1 MRKLMLLAF
10 IMAYIIPCKA
20 TQPNTDR
27 YPGGKGW
34 QPGAKQYGYEILRD
48 IFIQLDDSIRLE
60 AEVAYPTDTLTGSKA
75 NGKFPVLV
83 EFTPYKRADQE
94 RLRHTYLVEHGY
106 IVAQVHPRGSGSSTG
121 VLEQFT
127 SRDGLDGVKVV
138 EWASHLDGSNGKVGF
153 FGSSYPAALALAT
166 AAKVGKNSPL
176 KAVLA
181 ASIGLGAQY
190 RQAWTNNG
198 LPTFLMMGYGS
209 HAAEVM
215 GGNKGAETYFK
226 EFERSFWAGET
237 PAYDGEY
244 WEDRLPLSWAKDIVD
259 NGIPVLSWGGWQDLN
274 ETGALRGYVAF
285 QNEVAGRDIYLPME
299 EGQKTSP
306 CYQQIM
312 GDWGHAIG
320 MDIGVYLEWFD
331 TWLKGSDTGLAE
343 TDTPLHLFEVGTQR
357 WVNLSVFP
365 SVKRYVTWKL
375 GNEVITQGDV
385 PKGEIKLAW
394 GKPTEHNGMVVFDS
408 EPITEGLIISGS
420 ASLQLYAKSSNTN
433 MEILARL
440 YDVTSDNHVTQISKG
455 AMLGSMSKL
464 NELMSWRDENGVSRW
479 PWPCLDRDIY
489 LIPDSVQLFE
499 MALKPI
505 QYGLQPGHRLRLVL
519 STQSLGPV
527 TEGRMPSEGNR
538 GFLIAEPGEL
548 TAPQKA
554 TLPGGCYTLFVG
566 ADNPTSLSIPQLP
579 YNHFS
584 TVEAQHNSTSW
595 NESTRDFDRTGYT
608 IPIDW

>member
-1 MRKLMLLAF
+1 
-10 IMAYIIPCKA
+10 
-20 TQPNTDR
+20 
-27 YPGGKGW
+27 
-34 QPGAKQYGYEILRD
+34 
-48 IFIQLDDSIRLE
+48 
-60 AEVAYPTDTLTGSKA
+60 
-75 NGKFPVLV
+75 
-83 EFTPYKRADQE
+83 
-94 RLRHTYLVEHGY
+94 
-106 IVAQVHPRGSGSSTG
+106 
-121 VLEQFT
+121 
-127 SRDGLDGVKVV
+127 
-138 EWASHLDGSNGKVGF
+138 
-153 FGSSYPAALALAT
+153 
-166 AAKVGKNSPL
+166 
-176 KAVLA
+176 
-181 ASIGLGAQY
+181 
-190 RQAWTNNG
+190 
-198 LPTFLMMGYGS
+198 
-209 HAAEVM
+209 
-215 GGNKGAETYFK
+215 
-226 EFERSFWAGET
+226 
-237 PAYDGEY
+237 
-244 WEDRLPLSWAKDIVD
+244 
-259 NGIPVLSWGGWQDLN
+259 
-274 ETGALRGYVAF
+274 
-285 QNEVAGRDIYLPME
+285 
-299 EGQKTSP
+299 
-306 CYQQIM
+306 
-312 GDWGHAIG
+312 
-320 MDIGVYLEWFD
+320 
-331 TWLKGSDTGLAE
+331 
-343 TDTPLHLFEVGTQR
+343 
-357 WVNLSVFP
+357 
-365 SVKRYVTWKL
+365 
-375 GNEVITQGDV
+375 
-385 PKGEIKLAW
+385 
-394 GKPTEHNGMVVFDS
+394 MVVFDS

-584 TVEAQHNSTSW
+584 TVEAHHNSTSW